1 MQEAGDEERV
11 GVHSKGMYFGNLT
24 ICVCVCVC
32 VSMITWLDNH
42 TILNLF
48 VIIIG

>member
-1 MQEAGDEERV
+1 MQEVGDEERV
-11 GVHSKGMYFGNLT
+11 GVRSKGMYFWELNNL
-24 ICVCVCVC
+24 CVC

-42 TILNLF
+42 TILILF